1 MFFIKPGCHAHGGT
15 PIWECFR
22 TGQRPIGKH
31 GTWRRDQPRCRGCRI
46 VLHCGKENS
55 PRRRWFQFE
64 LRPLF
69 LFTAVVAVGL
79 WARPAADLLLLI
91 GCFLVVVLGWAWLTV
106 SVAHALADKLTGQ
119 SRTGRMRKCESPKTS
134 PENGIPR
141 TSVRPSTKDAWGC

>member
-1 MFFIKPGCHAHGGT
+1 MPTEVRRFGSAFARDNARSASMAPGAEISRAAGDAALYYTAGM
-15 PIWECFR
+15 
-22 TGQRPIGKH
+22 
-31 GTWRRDQPRCRGCRI
+31 D
-46 VLHCGKENS
+46 KENS

-106 SVAHALADKLTGQ
+106 SVAHALADKSTGQ